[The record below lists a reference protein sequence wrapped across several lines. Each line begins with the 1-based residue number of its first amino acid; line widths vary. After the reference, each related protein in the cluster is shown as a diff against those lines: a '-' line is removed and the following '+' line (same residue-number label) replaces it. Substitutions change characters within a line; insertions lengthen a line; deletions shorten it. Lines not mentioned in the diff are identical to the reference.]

1 MRQIQRV
8 GIAAVAC
15 LCGVLVAGAVYAD
28 NIYVSITGVKQGKF
42 RGELIEKA
50 FEDKIAGL
58 SFHYAIVSPRDAAT
72 GMPTGKRMH
81 KPIRLKKAW
90 GTASTQLFQALAV
103 NETLSSV
110 VIDFVRPDRTGM
122 MVLDHTIKLINASV
136 ASIEQQTEEGARG
149 LTHVE
154 IVDLVFQKIE
164 LTDHKSKSIAVD
176 DWNAPLQMP

>member
-28 NIYVSITGVKQGKF
+28 SIYISITGVKQGKF
-42 RGELIEKA
+42 RGELNQKG

-58 SFHYAIVSPRDAAT
+58 SFQYAVVSPRDVAT

-81 KPIRLKKAW
+81 KPIRFKKAW
-90 GTASTQLFQALAV
+90 GAASTQLFQALAG

-110 VIDFVRPDRTGM
+110 VIDFLRPDTMGR

-136 ASIEQQTEEGARG
+136 ASIEQQAEEAVKG
-149 LTHVE
+149 THVE
-154 IVDLVFQKIE
+154 IVDLVFQRIE
-164 LTDHKSKSIAVD
+164 LTDHKSQSIALD
-176 DWNAPLQMP
+176 DWMAPF